1 MKLHL
6 QAVKDLLTRYGE
18 IFRAVWAI
26 RHQLDAP
33 PRQGH
38 ELAFLPAQLELV
50 DTPVHPAPRWGMR
63 LIVAFALLA
72 LLWSVFG
79 KLDIVAAA
87 QGKLAPDAQVKIVQP
102 MDTGTVRAIHVENGQ
117 RVRAGQLLV
126 ELDATQAGADA
137 AKTLAARLDAAVAVA
152 RAQALLDAQQRS
164 QPPALAAVPGLPADR
179 LVEAQRLAEGQYGE
193 YRDKLAAQ
201 QAELT
206 KRQAELDSARRQ
218 IDKLRQTAPLAK
230 QSAEAYRDLAKDNYV
245 SRQEYLQKEQAR
257 IEQQQDLAAQQS
269 HARELA
275 AGIEE
280 QRRLIAAAASQFRR
294 EQLDESSKAQQ
305 QLTQNRGEE
314 AKANQR
320 QQRMKLTA
328 PVAGTVQQLAIH
340 TVGGV
345 VTQAQALMEIVPDDA
360 LEVDANIDNKDIG
373 FVNVGQE
380 AVVKVET
387 FPYTRYGYLTGKVV
401 KLSNDAVQDKRL
413 GLVFP
418 ARIRLNQSRIKV
430 ENKWVNLSPGM
441 AVTVEV
447 KTGQRRVAE
456 YFLSPLVEYAQE
468 SFRER

>member
-1 MKLHL
+1 MKLRL
-6 QAVKDLLTRYGE
+6 QAIQDLLSRYGQV
-18 IFRAVWAI
+18 FRAAWDI

-38 ELAFLPAQLELV
+38 ELAFLPAHLELA
-50 DTPVHPAPRWGMR
+50 DTPVHPAPRWTMR
-63 LIVAFALLA
+63 LIVLFALLA
-72 LLWSVFG
+72 VLWSAFG
-79 KLDIVAAA
+79 KLDIVATAH
-87 QGKLAPDAQVKIVQP
+87 GKLAPNAQVKIIQP
-102 MDTGTVRAIHVENGQ
+102 LDTGAVRAILVQNGQ
-117 RVRAGQLLV
+117 RVKAGQALV

-137 AKTLAARLDAAVAVA
+137 AKSRAARLDAAATVV
-152 RAQALLDAQQRS
+152 RAQALLDAQAQNH
-164 QPPALAAVPGLPADR
+164 PPRLASIPGLPVNRQA
-179 LVEAQRLAEGQYGE
+179 EAQRLAEGQYGE

-201 QAELT
+201 QAELL
-206 KRQAELDSARRQ
+206 KRQAELDSTRRQ
-218 IDKLRQTAPLAK
+218 IDKLKQTAPLAR
-230 QSAEAYRDLAKDNYV
+230 QSADAYRDLAKDSYV
-245 SRQEYLQKEQAR
+245 SRQDYLQKEQER
-257 IEQQQDLAAQQS
+257 ISQEQDLAAQQS

-280 QRRLIAAAASQFRR
+280 QRRLVDATRSQFRR
-294 EQLDESSKAQQ
+294 EQLDELNKAQQ
-305 QLTQNRGEE
+305 LLTQNRSEE
-314 AKANQR
+314 TKASQR
-320 QQRMKLTA
+320 QQRMRLTA

-345 VTQAQALMEIVPDDA
+345 ATQAQALMEIVPDDT
-360 LEVDANIDNKDIG
+360 LEVEASIGNKDIG
-373 FVNVGQE
+373 FVNADQD

-387 FPYTRYGYLTGKVV
+387 FPYTRYGYLTGKIIKV
-401 KLSNDAVQDKRL
+401 SNDATQDKKL
-413 GLVFP
+413 GLVFS